1 MAEANTSVGDV
12 QPALRRVMGP
22 KLLLLFII
30 GDILGTGIYA
40 LVGQV
45 AEEVGGAA
53 WLAFLV
59 AFAVAMITA
68 FSYLEL
74 VTKYPQAAG
83 AALYLHK
90 AFGIHFLT
98 FMATFV
104 VMSSGITSASTASRA
119 FAANLNEGFG
129 LDLGNGGIVLIA
141 LGFMALVAA
150 VNFRGVGE
158 SVKINVVLTLVELS
172 GLLLV
177 ILVGVF
183 AIAGGN
189 ADWSRVVAFDAPED
203 KGVFLAVTS
212 ATSLAFFAMV
222 GFEDSVNMAEECH
235 EPRRIFP
242 KIMITGLT
250 ITGIIYVL
258 VAICSVALVPV
269 GPLAASETPLVEVV
283 RAGAP
288 GIPADAVLPFISMF
302 ARRELG
308 ADQHVDGVAAALR
321 HGEPG
326 RAAQA
331 AGTGAS
337 VAPHPVGGDH
347 LHDADLVRTDHLC
360 LVGAPGPNVVAAL
373 GGTTA
378 LLLLAVFSLGQRR
391 RARAAEGQGGRRA
404 LPGPTR
410 ACPSSAR
417 SLAIPGAA
425 VLRTGHD
432 PVRGRRD
439 AVAAWA
445 DPLRSD
451 GLAESS
457 PRGEARRR
465 WTRPSSTA
473 EARRSRTVCSRRTS
487 ALGVLVCWNCPA
499 GPVKV
504 RGRSTKVGTSGL
516 PFDPSGHPVGFQNSA
531 TGADLRFQAAR
542 SYSLISPPRTGR
554 RLIRWRSRSGA
565 GWSGRGGR
573 SCSARCGRRPL

>member
-189 ADWSRVVAFDAPED
+189 ADWSRVVAFSTP
-203 KGVFLAVTS
+203 
-212 ATSLAFFAMV
+212 
-222 GFEDSVNMAEECH
+222 
-235 EPRRIFP
+235 PR
-242 KIMITGLT
+242 
-250 ITGIIYVL
+250 
-258 VAICSVALVPV
+258 
-269 GPLAASETPLVEVV
+269 
-283 RAGAP
+283 
-288 GIPADAVLPFISMF
+288 
-302 ARRELG
+302 
-308 ADQHVDGVAAALR
+308 
-321 HGEPG
+321 
-326 RAAQA
+326 
-331 AGTGAS
+331 
-337 VAPHPVGGDH
+337 
-347 LHDADLVRTDHLC
+347 
-360 LVGAPGPNVVAAL
+360 
-373 GGTTA
+373 
-378 LLLLAVFSLGQRR
+378 
-391 RARAAEGQGGRRA
+391 
-404 LPGPTR
+404 TR
-410 ACPSSAR
+410 ACSWP
-417 SLAIPGAA
+417 
-425 VLRTGHD
+425 
-432 PVRGRRD
+432 
-439 AVAAWA
+439 
-445 DPLRSD
+445 
-451 GLAESS
+451 S
-457 PRGEARRR
+457 PRRRR
-465 WTRPSSTA
+465 WRSSRWSA
-473 EARRSRTVCSRRTS
+473 SRTR
-487 ALGVLVCWNCPA
+487 
-499 GPVKV
+499 
-504 RGRSTKVGTSGL
+504 
-516 PFDPSGHPVGFQNSA
+516 
-531 TGADLRFQAAR
+531 
-542 SYSLISPPRTGR
+542 
-554 RLIRWRSRSGA
+554 
-565 GWSGRGGR
+565 
-573 SCSARCGRRPL
+573 